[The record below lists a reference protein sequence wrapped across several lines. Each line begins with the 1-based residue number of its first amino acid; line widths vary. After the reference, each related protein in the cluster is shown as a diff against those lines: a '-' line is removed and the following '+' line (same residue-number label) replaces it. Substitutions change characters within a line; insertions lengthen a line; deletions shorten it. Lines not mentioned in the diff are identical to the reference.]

1 MIDKE
6 SGLPSLADQ
15 SSNSTTT
22 AYKLCDL
29 GHVPCSLGTSIHSA
43 SGFQL
48 GVLFAMLLTPVSQF
62 SICYMSCLTHE
73 PDKNIT
79 ESNCRLIARGN
90 MDVNLMA

>member
-1 MIDKE
+1 MTAGTNSGREKE
-6 SGLPSLADQ
+6 KEKENL
-15 SSNSTTT
+15 
-22 AYKLCDL
+22 
-29 GHVPCSLGTSIHSA
+29 
-43 SGFQL
+43 
-48 GVLFAMLLTPVSQF
+48 SQF

>member
-29 GHVPCSLGTSIHSA
+29 GHVPCLLGTSIHSA

-62 SICYMSCLTHE
+62 SICSRETSLVLPQDCKSLS
-73 PDKNIT
+73 IF
-79 ESNCRLIARGN
+79 
-90 MDVNLMA
+90 

>member
-6 SGLPSLADQ
+6 SGLLSLADQ

-29 GHVPCSLGTSIHSA
+29 GHVPCSLGTSIHST

-48 GVLFAMLLTPVSQF
+48 GVLFAMLLTPAHTISDSFISGLFTSLF
-62 SICYMSCLTHE
+62 SLR
-73 PDKNIT
+73 P
-79 ESNCRLIARGN
+79 
-90 MDVNLMA
+90 